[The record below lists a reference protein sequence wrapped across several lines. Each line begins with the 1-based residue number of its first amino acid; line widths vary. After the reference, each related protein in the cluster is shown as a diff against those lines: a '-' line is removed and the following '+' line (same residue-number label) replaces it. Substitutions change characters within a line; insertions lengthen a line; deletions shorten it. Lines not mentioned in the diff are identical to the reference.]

1 MRLENLLM
9 NKQESKKRIGVVAGG
24 PESLLANL
32 VDYQEKI
39 DFWIGCDRGNL
50 YLIEQ
55 RIPIDLAV
63 GDFDSVDPSEFN
75 EIKSYAKETIIY
87 PAEKDLTDLELAINE
102 AKKHDLVEL
111 YLFGVTGGRKDHEL
125 AAVFLLEKLLDQPF
139 RVLIIDRLNQL
150 TALKPGKYQVER
162 HDEFEN
168 ISLIPLTKQVTGL
181 TLTNFYY
188 PLKEVTITRGDSL
201 TISNYLI
208 EQTGHVSFDSGI
220 LIVIKSSD

>member
-1 MRLENLLM
+1 MCLWQEVLSSENRIEKRLLMRLENLLM

-75 EIKSYAKETIIY
+75 EIKSYAKE
-87 PAEKDLTDLELAINE
+87 D
-102 AKKHDLVEL
+102 
-111 YLFGVTGGRKDHEL
+111 RKST
-125 AAVFLLEKLLDQPF
+125 
-139 RVLIIDRLNQL
+139 RLNSSHV
-150 TALKPGKYQVER
+150 AISYAVYCLKKK
-162 HDEFEN
+162 
-168 ISLIPLTKQVTGL
+168 T
-181 TLTNFYY
+181 
-188 PLKEVTITRGDSL
+188 TI
-201 TISNYLI
+201 
-208 EQTGHVSFDSGI
+208 
-220 LIVIKSSD
+220 K